1 MGYSCQCH
9 IESSIKN
16 QYANNYSEAEREN
29 NDQKG
34 YENRNHHQSKQGNGQ
49 PKNDRP
55 FPDVFIDLKLLH
67 RYTTIPMR

>member
-16 QYANNYSEAEREN
+16 QYANNYPEAEREN

-34 YENRNHHQSKQGNGQ
+34 YENGNHH
-49 PKNDRP
+49 
-55 FPDVFIDLKLLH
+55 
-67 RYTTIPMR
+67 